1 MGRPMT
7 ANGHHEELRC
17 EVVAMDQELH
27 AHDAYERR
35 ALEAAARDVAI
46 AQEYIRLSWMNSHE
60 DWRWSAGGSASATR
74 AWNRLENALQT
85 IRDLQRRDVREN
97 ALHRGFA
104 PTAAALA
111 GITELA
117 TAVVA

>member
-46 AQEYIRLSWMNSHE
+46 AQEYIE
-60 DWRWSAGGSASATR
+60 EWRWSAGGSASATR

-111 GITELA
+111 GIAELA
-117 TAVVA
+117 AAGVA

>member
-17 EVVAMDQELH
+17 EVVAMDQELN

-35 ALEAAARDVAI
+35 ALETVARDVAM
-46 AQEYIRLSWMNSHE
+46 AQEYIE
-60 DWRWSAGGSASATR
+60 EWRWSAGGSASATG

-111 GITELA
+111 GIAELA
-117 TAVVA
+117 AAGVA

>member
-46 AQEYIRLSWMNSHE
+46 AQEYIE
-60 DWRWSAGGSASATR
+60 EWRWSAGGSASATQ
-74 AWNRLENALQT
+74 AWNRLENALQI

>member
-35 ALEAAARDVAI
+35 ALEMAARDVAM
-46 AQEYIRLSWMNSHE
+46 AQEYIE
-60 DWRWSAGGSASATR
+60 EWRWSAGGSASATR
-74 AWNRLENALQT
+74 AWNALENALQT

-97 ALHRGFA
+97 ALHRARARQLQPYRWGTR
-104 PTAAALA
+104 PPMWGTR
-111 GITELA
+111 
-117 TAVVA
+117 

>member
-46 AQEYIRLSWMNSHE
+46 AQEYIE
-60 DWRWSAGGSASATR
+60 EWRWSAGGSASATR
-74 AWNRLENALQT
+74 AWNALENALQT

>member
-35 ALEAAARDVAI
+35 ALETVARDVAM
-46 AQEYIRLSWMNSHE
+46 AQAYVEE
-60 DWRWSAGGSASATR
+60 WRAAGPGAANASR
-74 AWNRLENALQT
+74 AWNRLESALQI

-117 TAVVA
+117 AAGVA

>member
-1 MGRPMT
+1 MGRRMT
-7 ANGHHEELRC
+7 ANGYHEELRC
-17 EVVAMDQELH
+17 EVVAMDQELS

-35 ALEAAARDVAI
+35 ALEMAARDVAM
-46 AQEYIRLSWMNSHE
+46 AQEYIE
-60 DWRWSAGGSASATR
+60 EWRWSAGGSASATR
-74 AWNRLENALQT
+74 AWNQLENALQT

-111 GITELA
+111 GLSELA
-117 TAVVA
+117 SAVVA

>member
-1 MGRPMT
+1 MGRRMT
-7 ANGHHEELRC
+7 ANGYHEELRC
-17 EVVAMDQELH
+17 EVVAMDQELS

-35 ALEAAARDVAI
+35 ALEMAARDVAM
-46 AQEYIRLSWMNSHE
+46 AQAYVE
-60 DWRWSAGGSASATR
+60 DWRASAHGAANATR
-74 AWNRLENALQT
+74 AWNRLESALQI

-111 GITELA
+111 GIAELA
-117 TAVVA
+117 AAVVA

>member
-1 MGRPMT
+1 
-7 ANGHHEELRC
+7 
-17 EVVAMDQELH
+17 MDQELS

-35 ALEAAARDVAI
+35 ALETAARDVAM
-46 AQEYIRLSWMNSHE
+46 AQAYIE
-60 DWRWSAGGSASATR
+60 EWRAAVGGASNAAR

-97 ALHRGFA
+97 TLHRGFA

-117 TAVVA
+117 AAVVA

>member
-1 MGRPMT
+1 MGRRMT
-7 ANGHHEELRC
+7 ANGYHEELRC
-17 EVVAMDQELH
+17 EVVAMDQELS

-46 AQEYIRLSWMNSHE
+46 AQEHIE
-60 DWRWSAGGSASATR
+60 EWRWSAGGSASATQ
-74 AWNRLENALQT
+74 AWNRLENALQI